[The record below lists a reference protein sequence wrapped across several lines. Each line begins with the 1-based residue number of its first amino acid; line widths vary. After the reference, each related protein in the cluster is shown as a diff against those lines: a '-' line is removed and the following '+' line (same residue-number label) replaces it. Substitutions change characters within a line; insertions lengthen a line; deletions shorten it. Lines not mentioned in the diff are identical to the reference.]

1 MAMSADMTPSNF
13 ENNLGPFFGGGRDPR
28 GVADGLQVGGD
39 GGKAGWKTR
48 RRVNIFASQSRPGL
62 TAGMLAL
69 EIQFEE
75 DVRDDA

>member
-1 MAMSADMTPSNF
+1 
-13 ENNLGPFFGGGRDPR
+13 
-28 GVADGLQVGGD
+28 VADGLQVGGD

-48 RRVNIFASQSRPGL
+48 RRVNIFASQSRPGVM
-62 TAGMLAL
+62 AGMLAL